1 MKACQDPCQEAC
13 GAKDSRPNH
22 VRDHNGRAVGEGQ
35 FAAKRRLGGRTV
47 NSRQLTVNS
56 VQRLGGLFHN
66 RTVNS
71 RQSTV
76 YSKDPN
82 TLGLEPD
89 QQSTVDRKLPRDP
102 GPSAF
107 DCRLLTADC

>member
-1 MKACQDPCQEAC
+1 VCSA
-13 GAKDSRPNH
+13 
-22 VRDHNGRAVGEGQ
+22 
-35 FAAKRRLGGRTV
+35 LGDCFIIG
-47 NSRQLTVNS
+47 
-56 VQRLGGLFHN
+56 
-66 RTVNS
+66 
-71 RQSTV
+71 QSTV

-107 DCRLLTADC
+107 DCRLLTVDC